1 MAKPEIK
8 KDYNTVNQKIAERLR
23 RFNAQDDK
31 QRPRT
36 GQKQVKK
43 VNNEEGD

>member
-1 MAKPEIK
+1 MAKEEVK
-8 KDYNTVNQKIAERLR
+8 KDYNTVNQKIAERLK

-31 QRPRT
+31 QRQRT